1 MMMRVRHLLRR
12 PALALEAAFLSRR
25 VMVLKRQR
33 LLSFSFSL
41 LLLLLPAA
49 LVVVGRGVLEESS
62 DVHGGWE
69 EAAEKA
75 LAPSENASLITGA
88 IEIVIS
94 LLRHDIKPPPR
105 SPPLPSSAWHC
116 LYCLSI
122 RCSQR

>member
-49 LVVVGRGVLEESS
+49 LVVVGRGVLEEGG

-69 EAAEKA
+69 EAAEKV
-75 LAPSENASLITGA
+75 LARQKT
-88 IEIVIS
+88 
-94 LLRHDIKPPPR
+94 RR
-105 SPPLPSSAWHC
+105 
-116 LYCLSI
+116 
-122 RCSQR
+122 